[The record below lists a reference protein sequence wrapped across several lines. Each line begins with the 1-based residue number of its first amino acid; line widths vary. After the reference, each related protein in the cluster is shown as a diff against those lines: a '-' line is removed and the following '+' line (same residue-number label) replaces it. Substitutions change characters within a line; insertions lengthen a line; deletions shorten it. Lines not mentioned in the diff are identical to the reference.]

1 MKRTDNR
8 LMVLQTNDKRAKE
21 SECEKKTQKT
31 TIKKKKTS
39 PKKKKKEKGKERKEG
54 SNTKERR
61 FTGPTQTRV
70 RKREGR

>member
-1 MKRTDNR
+1 MREENPE
-8 LMVLQTNDKRAKE
+8 NNN
-21 SECEKKTQKT
+21 
-31 TIKKKKTS
+31 KKKHHQ
-39 PKKKKKEKGKERKEG
+39 KKKGKGKERKEG

>member
-31 TIKKKKTS
+31 TIKKKHHQ
-39 PKKKKKEKGKERKEG
+39 KKKRERKEG

>member
-8 LMVLQTNDKRAKE
+8 LMVLQTNDKRATE

-31 TIKKKKTS
+31 TIKKKKKTS
-39 PKKKKKEKGKERKEG
+39 PKKKEGKERKEG